1 MTKESFVEFQER
13 VGFKLDNDDDSL
25 NLSILIYFSSIY
37 CYEQKLNWR
46 RQIIKI
52 KKILNEHGKDNIR
65 I

>member
-1 MTKESFVEFQER
+1 MTKESFEEFQKR
-13 VGFKLDNDDDSL
+13 VGFKLDNNDNSL

>member
-1 MTKESFVEFQER
+1 MTKESFEEFQKR
-13 VGFKLDNDDDSL
+13 VGFKLDNNEDSL

>member
-1 MTKESFVEFQER
+1 MTKESFEEFQKR

>member
-1 MTKESFVEFQER
+1 MKKESFEEFQER

>member
-1 MTKESFVEFQER
+1 MNKESFEEFQER

-25 NLSILIYFSSIY
+25 NLSILIYFSTIY

-52 KKILNEHGKDNIR
+52 KKILN
-65 I
+65 